1 MTTHFEDAQTFRRAF
16 GQPILPDFCTGRVLH
31 KGPLDLQTRLIAEEH
46 LEFQEA
52 VQNLIDSP
60 NTATRVQF
68 AKELGDL
75 VFTSYQAAA
84 AFSIDLDEVLKRI
97 LNSNMSKLGE
107 DGKPIY
113 RADGK
118 VLKGPRYKQAELS
131 DLVRRS

>member
-1 MTTHFEDAQTFRRAF
+1 MTTHFEDAQAFRKAF
-16 GQPILPDFCTGRVLH
+16 GQPILADFCTGRVLH

-52 VQNLIDSP
+52 VQNLIKEPSTD
-60 NTATRVQF
+60 TRVQF

-118 VLKGPRYKQAELS
+118 VLKGPGYKQAELS
-131 DLVRRS
+131 DLVRCS

>member
-60 NTATRVQF
+60 TTTTRVQF

-118 VLKGPRYKQAELS
+118 VLKGPRYQQAELS